1 MAGGPG
7 KGQAESFLDKLDIQ
21 CVGVQVPYI
30 QHLQSTLDERF
41 LQVVPGTEVKLPPG
55 PGLKEKE
62 KSTLNEKCTNKYI
75 NTYTMYLEYSHDTP
89 TPALTSSR
97 KWKE

>member
-1 MAGGPG
+1 MANDQGKTDDCQDGWLCKEEEENPVAGGPG

-55 PGLKEKE
+55 PGTGK
-62 KSTLNEKCTNKYI
+62 
-75 NTYTMYLEYSHDTP
+75 H
-89 TPALTSSR
+89 
-97 KWKE
+97 

>member
-21 CVGVQVPYI
+21 CVGVYTGTVHTTFI
-30 QHLQSTLDERF
+30 QHLQSTLGERF

-75 NTYTMYLEYSHDTP
+75 NT
-89 TPALTSSR
+89 
-97 KWKE
+97 